1 MDELKIL
8 IPGAVQGFVRS
19 LISYPFEVIK
29 TQMQLT
35 NINMYNTVKYIIKND
50 INKFYRGISIP
61 LIQIPVERS
70 IQFYIYEKSKN
81 NNSIFMS
88 SFFTSFFTNTLFAP
102 FSIFQLNIM
111 TTNKNNF
118 QNIKKFIVNSDKKKI
133 FYRGISLEIS
143 KNYFSTFSYFYIYS
157 FLQKN
162 LKFENYYEKTFIS
175 GIFSS
180 IGVWLIVLPY
190 DTIKVKYQ
198 TSNLILKD
206 IILNINKNNILN
218 LWKGLTPIII
228 RTMPSSGLG
237 MVSYE
242 FVKNKLI
249 DK

>member
-1 MDELKIL
+1 MDDFKKL

-29 TQMQLT
+29 TQMQIY
-35 NINMYNTVKYIIKND
+35 NKNMIPTIKYIINND

-61 LIQIPVERS
+61 LVQIPLERS

-81 NNSIFMS
+81 NNSILMS

-102 FSIFQLNIM
+102 LSIFQLNIM
-111 TTNKNNF
+111 TADKNKFKSFKNF
-118 QNIKKFIVNSDKKKI
+118 IINSDKKKI
-133 FYRGISLEIS
+133 FSKGISLEIS
-143 KNYFSTFSYFYIYS
+143 KNYMSTFTYFYIYS
-157 FLQKN
+157 SLQQN
-162 LKFENYYEKTFIS
+162 LKIKNYYQKTFIS
-175 GIFSS
+175 GVFSS

-198 TSNLILKD
+198 TSNYNLKD
-206 IILNINKNNILN
+206 IITKINKTNILN

-242 FVKNKLI
+242 FIKNKI
-249 DK
+249 E